1 MERKG
6 EERCSQCQRID
17 KRGLPVTMSSGAAFG
32 VDGEA
37 TCVIMPDKTT
47 CANCHLNHRSGK
59 TGCRWPNQRVR
70 KIANKTTSEV
80 QKIANKRTSEV
91 QKTGNKRTSGRVHV
105 SFGRTVLPQEE

>member
-1 MERKG
+1 
-6 EERCSQCQRID
+6 
-17 KRGLPVTMSSGAAFG
+17 VTMSSGAAFG

-70 KIANKTTSEV
+70 KIANKRTSEV

-105 SFGRTVLPQEE
+105 SFGRSVLPQEE